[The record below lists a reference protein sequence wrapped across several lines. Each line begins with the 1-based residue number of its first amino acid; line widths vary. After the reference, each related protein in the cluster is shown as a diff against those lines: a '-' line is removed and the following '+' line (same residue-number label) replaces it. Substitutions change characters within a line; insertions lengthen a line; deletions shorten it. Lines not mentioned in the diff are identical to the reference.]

1 MLTEVRIKSLYQN
14 IENLLFIFIFFI
26 SFVISLIIFLSLSG
40 YLLNLGQVE
49 DVSIL
54 ISINFFLIILLILIS
69 LNKIFKIFIEK
80 KLKSKF
86 RIQFTSLFIIISF
99 IPTSLITIFSLVF
112 FDQGVKNW
120 FNDKISRVIDGS
132 KEISESY
139 FNEHKN
145 SIKKD
150 ILFINNEL
158 SSEEVFFFTNRER
171 LTEFL
176 NYFVEV
182 RELDEAIIFE
192 SSGQLL
198 AKVGSFLAETETA
211 PPLWTFFIADEG
223 DIAVFPNNDQTKV
236 RALLKIQRA
245 LPTYLYIGKNVDS
258 NVLSRVESV
267 NKTAL
272 EYVNVTNKLDDFQYQ
287 FNKLFLAIN
296 FLMIILSTWFGLKF
310 SSRILGPI
318 LSIIKDTEKII
329 QDNFSSKIR
338 VIEGNNEFNFLSK
351 VLNKMIEKLKVQKNK
366 LLKAKETINLRR
378 KFTEKIIN
386 EISNAIIYIDTN
398 NKILL
403 MNKKTEEFLGP
414 NTKNNFFKINRNLS
428 SEIKKFKNSINDHK
442 VVQIK
447 HLIVGKIKILNLNL
461 SKVYEN
467 KLFKG
472 VLLSIDDIT
481 ELVSAQKNVAWS
493 NIARYMAHE
502 IKNPLTPIKLSAQR
516 IENSVKDRKVSDTD
530 FFNNCTSTIVRQVNS
545 IENLVSEF
553 SNFARMPERKLKLVS
568 LDNLILNQ
576 VNTQK
581 IANKN
586 AEFKLKI
593 KPKKINISCDF
604 NQINRLFMNIL
615 KNSIES
621 NSKKK
626 KKVHITV
633 SKKSNFFL
641 VDIED
646 NGDGFPK
653 NREKLFEPYITH
665 KLNGTGLG
673 LAICKKIVE
682 DHNGEIDL
690 LDGDSLGG
698 ALVRIK
704 LFKNINIYD

>member
-1 MLTEVRIKSLYQN
+1 MLTEVKIKSLYQN

-516 IENSVKDRKVSDTD
+516 IENSVKDKKVSDTD

>member
-1 MLTEVRIKSLYQN
+1 MITSIKTKSLYQN
-14 IENLLFIFIFFI
+14 FENLFFLLIFLT
-26 SFVISLIIFLSLSG
+26 SFLISLTIFLSLSG
-40 YLLNLGQVE
+40 YLSNLGQVE
-49 DVSIL
+49 DVSLL

-69 LNKIFKIFIEK
+69 LNKIFKIFIQK

-120 FNDKISRVIDGS
+120 FNEKISQVVDGS

-150 ILFINNEL
+150 IVYINNEL
-158 SSEEVFFFTNRER
+158 SSEEVFFFSDRNR

-176 NYFVEV
+176 NYFKEV

-198 AKVGSFLAETETA
+198 ARVGSFLVESENA
-211 PPLWTFFIADEG
+211 PPLWTFLIADEG
-223 DIAVFPNNDQTKV
+223 DIAIFPNNDQTKV

-245 LPTYLYIGKNVDS
+245 VPTYLYIGKNVDS

-267 NKTAL
+267 NKTASD
-272 EYVNVTNKLDDFQYQ
+272 YVNITNKLDNFQYQ

-296 FLMIILSTWFGLKF
+296 FLMILLSIWFGLKF
-310 SSRILGPI
+310 SNRILSPI
-318 LSIIKDTEKII
+318 LSIIKDSEKII
-329 QDNFSSKIR
+329 EDNFTSKIK
-338 VIEGNNEFNFLSK
+338 VIEGNNEFNFLSR

-366 LLKAKETINLRR
+366 LLRAKETINLRR

-386 EISNAIIYIDTN
+386 EVSNAIIYFDLN

-403 MNKKTEEFLGP
+403 MNKKTDEFLGS
-414 NTKNNFFKINRNLS
+414 NAKKNFFKINTNLS
-428 SEIKKFKNSINDHK
+428 SEINKFKSSNLDHK
-442 VVQIK
+442 EVQIK
-447 HLIVGKIKILNLNL
+447 HLIFGKLKILNLNL

-467 KLFKG
+467 KLLKG

-481 ELVSAQKNVAWS
+481 ELISAQKNAAWS

-516 IENSVKDRKVSDTD
+516 IENSAKEKKMSDVD
-530 FFNNCTSTIVRQVNS
+530 FFTNCTSTIVRQVNS

-568 LDNLILNQ
+568 LDSIVQNQ

-586 AEFKLKI
+586 VEFTINI
-593 KPKKINISCDF
+593 KPKKINLMCDI
-604 NQINRLFMNIL
+604 NQMNRLFMNIL

-621 NSKKK
+621 ISKKK
-626 KKVHITV
+626 KK
-633 SKKSNFFL
+633 SFYFNYK
-641 VDIED
+641 
-646 NGDGFPK
+646 
-653 NREKLFEPYITH
+653 
-665 KLNGTGLG
+665 
-673 LAICKKIVE
+673 
-682 DHNGEIDL
+682 
-690 LDGDSLGG
+690 
-698 ALVRIK
+698 
-704 LFKNINIYD
+704 

>member
-1 MLTEVRIKSLYQN
+1 MLTEVKIKNLYQN
-14 IENLLFIFIFFI
+14 IENLLFILIFFI

-150 ILFINNEL
+150 ISFINNEI

-176 NYFVEV
+176 NYFVQV

-516 IENSVKDRKVSDTD
+516 IENSVKDKKGSDAD